1 MHGHVYSI
9 EYSIEN
15 LSSSERPY
23 GTHRW
28 NNHGQISR
36 GYAQTNGVTAKL
48 KTGYNDEIVIF
59 PVAKFHGENCETAH
73 RRYPA
78 LRTCVDYVKD
88 GCFRYPFLLIKGA
101 SSATLYREI
110 SKFETR

>member
-1 MHGHVYSI
+1 MHGHVYIPI

-15 LSSSERPY
+15 LSSSERRY
-23 GTHRW
+23 GTHHS

-59 PVAKFHGENCETAH
+59 PVAKFHEENCETAH
-73 RRYPA
+73 RRA
-78 LRTCVDYVKD
+78 LRTTCVDCVK
-88 GCFRYPFLLIKGA
+88 GGLFPA
-101 SSATLYREI
+101 SFS
-110 SKFETR
+110 FN